1 MLGNWI
7 YNLQSVMEQR
17 PRPAVTSLA
26 LVVIGLGVL
35 TLIAPLRASESPA
48 TRVGTLVVL
57 AAIIELLHGLRR
69 ATDQG
74 RRRAMVSG
82 AITMAMALMLIEAP
96 HVAEAALL
104 VGLAGWFAIDGI
116 RYAITTLRTPEGSS
130 RWLSGLS
137 AAGNVA
143 VAILIVSLSGRG
155 VTWTIAIAGAF
166 RIFGI
171 AWNIVWSQV
180 YTADDVDGT
189 VIEDLGFADS
199 KSLAELGAQVEAEER
214 ARAPIDRSWIIAF
227 VATLFAIHIGRMGT
241 DGTFLGLI
249 APAVAVLGDMFIAVL
264 ITLLIVTP
272 LFLSWRKSTRWI
284 ERWLWRWY
292 LPEAGDRKPGTGRPW
307 AKHIRGLLQR
317 VAGGWLRYRLRT
329 ALRLRESRYS
339 IPMALQRCLATG
351 LPAAAIISATVP
363 IWGMSWY
370 FDTENW
376 AAGMWN
382 SWAESRTDEWRE
394 AMVRAVAGPGAP
406 NFSSASGPTFAVEPP
421 VAGSEDFSFLV
432 IGDPGEGDASQQVLR
447 DQVIF
452 AAAQP
457 LVKFLVI
464 SSDVIYP
471 TGAMKDYEAK
481 FWLQMKGVSKPVYA
495 IPGNHDWYDALEAFL
510 ATFLQADA
518 ARASM
523 RARAEADLRLTS
535 TTDTRIE
542 QLIRDAETLRREY
555 GVPTGFQRGPFF
567 EVQTDRFAL
576 LAIDTGIVKRIDPAQ
591 WAWLESALERSRGK
605 FTMAVLGHP
614 FYAGGHDMAADHHD
628 FARIKHLLI
637 ERGVRIC
644 MAGDT
649 HDLEYYAEPRADAPA
664 IHHFV
669 NGGGGAY
676 LSFGTALAWP
686 STVPASA
693 WAFYPNR
700 TDVATKI
707 DRDTPWWK
715 RPAWWWT
722 SKLGAWPFSAEWL
735 SAVFD
740 YNVAPFFQSFVEVR
754 VENSTGRVRLL
765 PYGVHGRLRWRD
777 LEMSSGLRPADVP
790 DDAFVEWIV
799 PM

>member
-1 MLGNWI
+1 
-7 YNLQSVMEQR
+7 MEKR
-17 PRPAVTSLA
+17 PRPAVTTLA
-26 LVVIGLGVL
+26 LVVIGLGIL
-35 TLIAPLRASESPA
+35 TLIAPLRAAEAPP
-48 TRVGTLVVL
+48 TRVGTLVAL
-57 AAIIELLHGLRR
+57 AAAIELLHGLRR

-74 RRRAMVSG
+74 RRRATVSG
-82 AITMAMALMLIEAP
+82 AITMAMALLLIEAP
-96 HVAEAALL
+96 HIAEAALL
-104 VGLAGWFAIDGI
+104 VGLAAWFAIDGI
-116 RYAITTLRTPEGSS
+116 RYAIRTVRADDETS
-130 RWLSGLS
+130 RWFAGLS

-155 VTWTIAIAGAF
+155 IAWTIAIAGAL

-171 AWNIVWSQV
+171 AWIMIWAPV
-180 YTADDVDGT
+180 YSADDVDDT
-189 VIEDLGFADS
+189 VIEELGFADS
-199 KSLAELGAQVEAEER
+199 KSMAELGAQIEAEEQ
-214 ARAPIDRSWIIAF
+214 ARAPVDRSWIIAF

-292 LPEAGDRKPGTGRPW
+292 LPEPGAQSPDPSTSSWSARASSRAESRAPSPESRQKRGVLHRLAGT
-307 AKHIRGLLQR
+307 
-317 VAGGWLRYRLRT
+317 WLRYRLRMS
-329 ALRLRESRYS
+329 LRLRDARYS
-339 IPMALQRCLATG
+339 IPAALQRCLATG

-382 SWAESRTDEWRE
+382 SWAESRTDEWRQ
-394 AMVRAVAGPGAP
+394 AMVRAVAGPGVT
-406 NFSSASGPTFAVEPP
+406 SSIFAVDPP

-447 DQVIF
+447 DQVLF

-457 LVKFLVI
+457 NVKFLVI

-471 TGAMKDYEAK
+471 TGSMKDYEAK
-481 FWLQMKGVSKPVYA
+481 FWLQMKGVTKPVYA

-518 ARASM
+518 ARASI
-523 RARAEADLRLTS
+523 RARVEADLRLTS
-535 TTDTRIE
+535 TTDIRIE
-542 QLIRDAETLRREY
+542 QLIREAETLRREY

-567 EVQTDRFAL
+567 EVQTERFAL
-576 LAIDTGIVKRIDPAQ
+576 LAIDTGIVKRIDPEQ
-591 WAWLESALERSRGK
+591 WTWLESALDRSRGK

-614 FYAGGHDMAADHHD
+614 FYAGGHDMTSDHRD
-628 FARIKHLLI
+628 FARIKQLLLD
-637 ERGVRIC
+637 RGVRIC

-649 HDLEYYAEPRADAPA
+649 HDLEYYAEPRAGAPA

-676 LSFGTALAWP
+676 LSFGTSLAWP

-700 TDVATKI
+700 TVVATKI

-722 SKLGAWPFSAEWL
+722 RSLGAWPFSAEWL

-765 PYGVHGRLRWRD
+765 PYGVHGQLRWRD
-777 LEMSSGLRPADVP
+777 LEMSSGLRPADAS
-790 DDAFVEWIV
+790 DDGSVEWIV